1 MSEQNTKLKG
11 DLKRA
16 TDELNEMRAQAERTR
31 TEAAKYGETQSLIMV
46 LRSREEESKS
56 LIASLQQRLRVL
68 EEELHSRIVD
78 SEDVHQINMQTSME
92 RKALLD
98 KLSTLEA

>member
-1 MSEQNTKLKG
+1 MSEQNTKLKA

-16 TDELNEMRAQAERTR
+16 NDELNEMKVQAERIR
-31 TEAAKYGETQSLIMV
+31 SEAGKYGETQSLIMI
-46 LRSREEESKS
+46 LKSREEESKG

-92 RKALLD
+92 RKALMD
-98 KLSTLEA
+98 KLSSLEA